1 MPVDIQIDGL
11 DQLRRNLADL
21 PGRLNEAA
29 AGAIEVLGLGMVGD
43 AKRNAPHNLGTLR
56 ATIVYM
62 GRGMRRGDALAT
74 GVVGSSLSYAA
85 TMEAGRDANETPPP
99 IGPIIA
105 WVNQKSRG
113 SRGVFQLDEPE
124 DAIRIAYGVQ
134 TNIAKFG
141 IVGRRYLA
149 KALERHAPTL
159 ASRFAALMRKRL
171 SETMTSVP

>member
-11 DQLRRNLADL
+11 DQLQRNLADL

-29 AGAIEVLGLGMVGD
+29 ANALDLIGKDVAAT
-43 AKRNAPHNLGTLR
+43 AKREAPFNLGTLSGSITYQGVAR
-56 ATIVYM
+56 A
-62 GRGMRRGDALAT
+62 DAFAS
-74 GVVGSSLSYAA
+74 GVVGSSKSYAA

-113 SRGVFQLDEPE
+113 SRGIFQLDEPE

-149 KALERHAPTL
+149 KALEKHAPTL
-159 ASRFAALMRKRL
+159 AARFAALMRKRL